1 MCQSLKDDLRLLQ
14 PKLESQA
21 SEMGRFL
28 REAIAQT
35 RSLARGLSPVN
46 LDSAGLADALAELA
60 RRTTEHGR
68 VKCTFQYPHPVLIE
82 DGTVARH
89 LFRIA
94 QEAVN
99 NTVKHAEARK
109 LVILLSSE
117 EKEVHLVIS
126 DDGRGL
132 PKKSRSGQ
140 GIGLQVMKHRANVIG
155 AEFKVE
161 SKFQMEA

>member
-1 MCQSLKDDLRLLQ
+1 
-14 PKLESQA
+14 
-21 SEMGRFL
+21 
-28 REAIAQT
+28 
-35 RSLARGLSPVN
+35 
-46 LDSAGLADALAELA
+46 
-60 RRTTEHGR
+60 
-68 VKCTFQYPHPVLIE
+68 LIE

-161 SKFQMEA
+161 SNSNGGVTVACAWRLDK